1 MHRRA
6 LLAAA
11 CGTCAAALAGCS
23 TYGRPVAA
31 PAPAAAPA
39 PTSPAPTGA
48 EATGATGEPLPPD
61 AIPVAGIPVGGGTI
75 FADRDLVVTQPEA
88 GEYRAFSAT
97 CTHQGCAVTEVAD
110 GGIVC
115 ACHGSVFSASDGS
128 PQAGPATTALA
139 ERNITVRDGAVV
151 VA

>member
-1 MHRRA
+1 MSDVPGIARRP
-6 LLAAA
+6 LLQGCLAAGVGVLGLGALSA
-11 CGTCAAALAGCS
+11 CGGPQTTPTTPAPGPLA
-23 TYGRPVAA
+23 TLDQVPVGRTTVVTSPNGAPVA
-31 PAPAAAPA
+31 
-39 PTSPAPTGA
+39 
-48 EATGATGEPLPPD
+48 
-61 AIPVAGIPVGGGTI
+61 
-75 FADRDLVVTQPEA
+75 LVRTEA
-88 GEYRAFSAT
+88 GVVAHSAI